1 MLYSINYNHWGE
13 RKIWYGVPGEEAE
26 LFDKVVKESAPE
38 LFMENK
44 DLLHQMITHI
54 NPQFLIDRGLHVYT
68 VHQNAGEFVI
78 TFPRSYHAGFNEG
91 LNCAEA
97 VNFAPPDW
105 LKMGRLCLENYANVG
120 RTCVFSH
127 EELVMKMVTVAHKL
141 SIAMCMATLD
151 ELSWIVARE
160 TDFRHRLSIAGVCA
174 TAFCRFED
182 IPDDERS
189 CAVCRT
195 TLFCSGLC
203 CRHDGRMVCAKH
215 VQQLCTECSMEQYCL
230 KFRYTLDD
238 LVPLVHRLTERTT
251 AFFEWRTTV
260 AQLLNGT
267 TKTAPTTET
276 DNNSS
281 SNNDGTIMN
290 DDDDGKLAKMDAET
304 NGGERAGNV
313 GDNNN
318 RQRKKIDVLQMRAL
332 ADQWRTARFPHC
344 EQIQR
349 INQAIV
355 QFERTANAVRKMLN
369 RKIRLRDQTRCQKA
383 DTRWEYAEM
392 LSLRQQLA
400 DSLLEDRE
408 LEDGIQ
414 DLCHRVERWKSRANA
429 ALERSFAAAAA
440 QQTVNE
446 LYALVTEAREEFNV
460 KLEAEGLDRLKSE
473 LARCQWLV
481 NAQTIWREIE
491 RWHHNIAEK
500 GIGTEEEEGKEEQK
514 QKQSVDEQKQHNET
528 EEEEMDAKR
537 GTKTTEDNKNVEGIV
552 EEQSSPIDEGMAP
565 EEEQEEAEG
574 EGEQKRVELHELAK
588 TVADG
593 LKWCTNCTAVQQL
606 NAKLEHFLNHG
617 NALDQRAADFLA
629 FARNQQQKQQKALP
643 TTTTAPSSSLA
654 GGGCVANTAPT
665 GAVVAVVGVEL
676 ARQKWAEIAAAMTAT
691 AQNNNN
697 NNCDGNDA
705 GNGGPPSSSPASSL
719 GIDWIQSPAIDSF
732 RAELQL
738 AQNAY
743 DDFDQLYKKAFSLR
757 TLEQLEHN
765 FAQSLFERDGQRHAK
780 LKGWLDGLQ
789 RFVARIRTIFQKT
802 VSYYTLFDIVAGRS
816 DLPALIEGESM
827 PLALFTSAKYSDNW
841 RPMRAFE
848 SRDQLV
854 AHLQSVGDQ
863 QCTLLHALRVT
874 NAGRSP
880 KETCSCAR
888 DAPPSAST
896 PRRRGAQRLTPQ
908 SSASGSK
915 ATAGSRQRKRASLP
929 SRTATAG
936 RAGRGAAAATSSAF
950 DTSPPTMVVA
960 ERTAATPT
968 TSLATSCTSTS
979 SSAAEQQ
986 QQQQQQQGMDTDGQ
1000 QQQHNNNNNNNS
1012 LQSESAVHVAV
1023 EQQQQQRIAPNELIP
1038 CFVCNANLHVVCVQW
1053 DPFFARLPPGVL
1065 LCQRCLRSR
1074 RPCIE
1079 DVEAACRNSE
1089 LPENC
1094 LERIVVQNL
1103 SNRSVNIFT
1112 RLQRL
1117 LHTIPTGT
1125 KQIEQNVET
1134 ALKKWLTMALSLE
1147 ITDIE
1152 VYNVLANSAYFDLFP
1167 LPARQIQIWHH
1178 VRERMVDAQPL
1189 QIIFGHSISGP
1200 SASGGTNSCGSVGRR
1215 VSNAGGKRR
1224 SGGNNNGTNNGTNH
1238 QHLRHS
1244 LSAMLNIS
1252 SSSVSSVD
1260 SSSSLLLFPPLS
1272 ASSHSVSGSSPAK
1285 QQRRHHQQQP
1295 ASSSTANCCA
1305 NADDGIGDDKMGDHQ
1320 NGNELLAMMDGQQQ
1334 HQTNHVDGKGT
1345 MKREQDEQMEQEEE
1359 EDSSNDQQH
1368 EHDDDGGGA
1377 HMEKCAADF
1386 CLRPYSEFTRW
1397 IQCEAGCARWYHFC
1411 CVGISVRGVQQISAY
1426 CCYKCAAA
1434 SAAAAAAIEANTT
1447 TSSSD
1452 EGGTLAKVATIA
1464 DDSGGQQT
1472 VPVVAADNDDDE
1484 IKMEQQQPQHS
1495 PPPPPAHHRS
1505 PTATATVYN

>member
-174 TAFCRFED
+174 AAFCRFED

-260 AQLLNGT
+260 AELLNGT
-267 TKTAPTTET
+267 TKPLITEA
-276 DNNSS
+276 DNNS

-290 DDDDGKLAKMDAET
+290 DDGKLAKMYAET

-313 GDNNN
+313 GNNN

-383 DTRWEYAEM
+383 DTRWEYAEV

-400 DSLLEDRE
+400 DSMLEDRE
-408 LEDGIQ
+408 LEDAIQ

-429 ALERSFAAAAA
+429 ALERSFVAAAA

-481 NAQTIWREIE
+481 NAQTIWRQIE
-491 RWHHNIAEK
+491 QWHHNTLEND
-500 GIGTEEEEGKEEQK
+500 IGTLEEGKEE

-537 GTKTTEDNKNVEGIV
+537 GTKTEDDKNNKNVEGMV
-552 EEQSSPIDEGMAP
+552 EEQSSSIDEGMTP
-565 EEEQEEAEG
+565 EEEEEG
-574 EGEQKRVELHELAK
+574 EGEQKRVELLELAK

-617 NALDQRAADFLA
+617 NTLDQRAADFLA

-643 TTTTAPSSSLA
+643 TTTAPSSSS

-665 GAVVAVVGVEL
+665 TTTVVGTEL
-676 ARQKWAEIAAAMTAT
+676 ARQKWAEITAMEV
-691 AQNNNN
+691 QNNNN
-697 NNCDGNDA
+697 NCGGNDA
-705 GNGGPPSSSPASSL
+705 GNEPPSSSSSSL
-719 GIDWIQSPAIDSF
+719 GGIDWIQSPAIDSF

-738 AQNAY
+738 AQKAY

-789 RFVARIRTIFQKT
+789 HFVARIRTIFQKT

-848 SRDQLV
+848 SRDQLL

-888 DAPPSAST
+888 DAAPSAST

-915 ATAGSRQRKRASLP
+915 ATGGSRQRKRASLP
-929 SRTATAG
+929 SRTATAVG
-936 RAGRGAAAATSSAF
+936 RAGRGAAAAATSSAF
-950 DTSPPTMVVA
+950 DTSSPTMVVT
-960 ERTAATPT
+960 ERTAVATPT
-968 TSLATSCTSTS
+968 TSLATCCTSTS
-979 SSAAEQQ
+979 SSTAEQHQ
-986 QQQQQQQGMDTDGQ
+986 HHMDTDGQ
-1000 QQQHNNNNNNNS
+1000 QQQQQQHNNNNNNS

-1023 EQQQQQRIAPNELIP
+1023 EQQQQQQRIAPNELIP

-1103 SNRSVNIFT
+1103 FNRSVNIFT

-1189 QIIFGHSISGP
+1189 PIIFGHSIGGP
-1200 SASGGTNSCGSVGRR
+1200 SASGGGTNCGSGGRR

-1224 SGGNNNGTNNGTNH
+1224 SGGNNNGTNH

-1272 ASSHSVSGSSPAK
+1272 SSSHSASGSSPAK
-1285 QQRRHHQQQP
+1285 QQRRHPQQQA

-1305 NADDGIGDDKMGDHQ
+1305 NADDGMGDDKMGDYQ
-1320 NGNELLAMMDGQQQ
+1320 NGNELAMMDGQQQ
-1334 HQTNHVDGKGT
+1334 QQTNHVDGKGT
-1345 MKREQDEQMEQEEE
+1345 VKREADDQMEQEEE
-1359 EDSSNDQQH
+1359 GRNSNDQQH
-1368 EHDDDGGGA
+1368 EHDDDDGAGGA

-1434 SAAAAAAIEANTT
+1434 AASSTAATEANTT
-1447 TSSSD
+1447 TAVSSD
-1452 EGGTLAKVATIA
+1452 GHGDGTLAKVATVA
-1464 DDSGGQQT
+1464 DNSGGQLT

-1484 IKMEQQQPQHS
+1484 IKMEQQQLQHS
-1495 PPPPPAHHRS
+1495 PPPPSAHHRS
-1505 PTATATVYN
+1505 PTATATIYN